1 MSHERP
7 ARPVLGAAAVVIH
20 DGRIVLIR
28 RGKAPSA
35 GEWSIP
41 GGAVELG
48 ESVEVA
54 LRREVREET
63 GLDISV
69 GPFLEVFERVERDD
83 DGAIRFHFVV
93 LDYAAT
99 VVGGTLRAGDD
110 AADVVFADPG
120 DLDRYALADSVRRVI
135 SAARRNT
142 PARPAGRWRGPAMSS
157 PDDRRTAR
165 PGSPG
170 RRRCTAP
177 A

>member
-20 DGRIVLIR
+20 DGRVVLIR

-48 ESVEVA
+48 ESVESA

-63 GLDISV
+63 GLDIAV
-69 GPFLEVFERVERDD
+69 GRFLEVFERVEHDD
-83 DGAIRFHFVV
+83 EGAVRFHFVV
-93 LDYAAT
+93 VDYAAT

-110 AADVVFADPG
+110 AADVALVDPA
-120 DLDRYALADSVRRVI
+120 DLDGYGLAESVRRVI
-135 SAARRNT
+135 SAAT
-142 PARPAGRWRGPAMSS
+142 QSTPAGRA
-157 PDDRRTAR
+157 
-165 PGSPG
+165 G
-170 RRRCTAP
+170 R
-177 A
+177 

>member
-20 DGRIVLIR
+20 DGRVVLIR

-48 ESVEVA
+48 ESVEAA

-63 GLDISV
+63 GLDIAV
-69 GPFLEVFERVERDD
+69 GRFLEVFERVERDD
-83 DGAIRFHFVV
+83 DGAVRFHFVV

-110 AADVVFADPG
+110 AADVG
-120 DLDRYALADSVRRVI
+120 
-135 SAARRNT
+135 ARRSRRSGSLR
-142 PARPAGRWRGPAMSS
+142 ARRHRPPRHRFRHAGRPGTPSS
-157 PDDRRTAR
+157 TMTR
-165 PGSPG
+165 PGQVVAG
-170 RRRCTAP
+170 R
-177 A
+177 

>member
-20 DGRIVLIR
+20 DGRVVLIR

-48 ESVEVA
+48 ESVEAA

-63 GLDISV
+63 GLDIAV
-69 GPFLEVFERVERDD
+69 GRFLEVFERVEHDD
-83 DGAIRFHFVV
+83 DRAVRFHFVV

-99 VVGGTLRAGDD
+99 VISGTLCAGDD
-110 AADVVFADPG
+110 AADVALVDPA
-120 DLDRYALADSVRRVI
+120 DLDRYALADTVRRVI
-135 SAARRNT
+135 SAAMQST
-142 PARPAGRWRGPAMSS
+142 PAGRA
-157 PDDRRTAR
+157 
-165 PGSPG
+165 G
-170 RRRCTAP
+170 R
-177 A
+177 

>member
-20 DGRIVLIR
+20 DGRVVLIR

-48 ESVEVA
+48 ESVEAA

-63 GLDISV
+63 GLDIAV
-69 GPFLEVFERVERDD
+69 GRFLEVFERVEHDD
-83 DGAIRFHFVV
+83 DRAVRFHFVV

-110 AADVVFADPG
+110 AADVALVDPA
-120 DLDRYALADSVRRVI
+120 DLDGYGLAESVRRVT
-135 SAARRNT
+135 SAAMQST
-142 PARPAGRWRGPAMSS
+142 PAGRA
-157 PDDRRTAR
+157 
-165 PGSPG
+165 G
-170 RRRCTAP
+170 R
-177 A
+177 

>member
-20 DGRIVLIR
+20 DGRVVLIR

-48 ESVEVA
+48 ESVEAA

-63 GLDISV
+63 GLEIAV
-69 GPFLEVFERVERDD
+69 GCFLEVFERVERDD
-83 DGAIRFHFVV
+83 DGVVRFHFVV

-110 AADVVFADPG
+110 AADVALVDPG
-120 DLDRYALADSVRRVI
+120 DLGRYALADTVRRVI
-135 SAARRNT
+135 SSAMRSRRED
-142 PARPAGRWRGPAMSS
+142 PAGR
-157 PDDRRTAR
+157 
-165 PGSPG
+165 
-170 RRRCTAP
+170 
-177 A
+177 